1 MLLLLSL
8 AFYVF
13 RDVTF
18 SYKHL
23 TKSFF
28 RAKVPD
34 PRRQTRGESLVFR
47 SKYLD
52 ASYFPAVLRAFLA
65 RSPVALTLVNS
76 SRWVPYAELAALHA
90 CVLLPWDP
98 ATMAFYEL
106 QALNV
111 PTAVPDPAFLLRVR
125 EGTEP
130 SLAFCATL

>member
-1 MLLLLSL
+1 MTDKTLKGGLRRRDFL
-8 AFYVF
+8 ATGAAAFALG
-13 RDVTF
+13 VT
-18 SYKHL
+18 
-23 TKSFF
+23 
-28 RAKVPD
+28 
-34 PRRQTRGESLVFR
+34 G
-47 SKYLD
+47 
-52 ASYFPAVLRAFLA
+52 FPAVLRAFLA

>member
-47 SKYLD
+47 SMYLD

-76 SRWVPYAELAALHA
+76 SRWV
-90 CVLLPWDP
+90 
-98 ATMAFYEL
+98 
-106 QALNV
+106 
-111 PTAVPDPAFLLRVR
+111 LRSEVNN
-125 EGTEP
+125 
-130 SLAFCATL
+130 SLIIVNFFHKIQNFRQISDLFSQI

>member
-18 SYKHL
+18 PYKHL

-65 RSPVALTLVNS
+65 RSPVGA
-76 SRWVPYAELAALHA
+76 RAAVRLRFRL
-90 CVLLPWDP
+90 CVSMQRPK
-98 ATMAFYEL
+98 E
-106 QALNV
+106 
-111 PTAVPDPAFLLRVR
+111 
-125 EGTEP
+125 EE
-130 SLAFCATL
+130 